1 MADIGS
7 LRSIALALPEAAER
21 EWYGE
26 PDFHFRGKSFA
37 LQSRGRTILKLDRG
51 HQELLFEVRPDTF
64 SPCKVATVHWSYV
77 ELDHLDDAELEVLV
91 HEAYTQVAPKKYWP
105 KR

>member
-1 MADIGS
+1 M
-7 LRSIALALPEAAER
+7 PEAAER

-37 LQSRGRTILKLDRG
+37 LRSQGRTIMKLNKA
-51 HQELLFEVRPDTF
+51 HQALLFEIRPKAF

-77 ELDHLDDAELEVLV
+77 ELDRIDDVELQALV
-91 HEAYTQVAPKKYWP
+91 REAYSEVAPKRLAALAWGHP
-105 KR
+105 CLDPPEP

>member
-7 LRSIALALPEAAER
+7 LRAIALALPEASER
-21 EWYGE
+21 EWCGE
-26 PDFHFRGKSFA
+26 PDFHFRGRSFA
-37 LQSRGRTILKLDRG
+37 LQSRGRTILKLERG
-51 HQELLFEVRPDTF
+51 HQELLFEIRPDTF

-77 ELDHLDDAELEVLV
+77 ALDRIDAAELQALV
-91 HEAYTQVAPKKYWP
+91 HEAYTQVAPKKFWP